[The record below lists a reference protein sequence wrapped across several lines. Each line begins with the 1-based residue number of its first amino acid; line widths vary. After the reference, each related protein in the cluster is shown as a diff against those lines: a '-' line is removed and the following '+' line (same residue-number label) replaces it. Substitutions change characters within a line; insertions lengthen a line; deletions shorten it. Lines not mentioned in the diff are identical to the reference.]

1 MRKMI
6 PALSVAT
13 LLAAI
18 SVAGS
23 LPASAAGHYDKQDR
37 YIQNFCNANP
47 HANDCNDWRSNR
59 GHWDNDR
66 YQNFYRAHQSDHVFN
81 SSVVANVFGVTL
93 ALNTGGPIN
102 TGPSHISACRAH
114 FHSYNQR
121 TDSYMGYDNR
131 WHRCAY

>member
-6 PALSVAT
+6 LALSTTA

-18 SVAGS
+18 SALS
-23 LPASAAGHYDKQDR
+23 ALPAAANGNYDRQDR

-66 YQNFYRAHQSDHVFN
+66 YQSFYRAHQSDRVFN
-81 SSVVANVFGVTL
+81 SSIVANVFGVTV
-93 ALNTGGPIN
+93 ALNSGPIN
-102 TGPSHISACRAH
+102 TAPDHIRACHAH
-114 FHSYNQR
+114 FHSYNEH

-131 WHRCAY
+131 WHRCMY